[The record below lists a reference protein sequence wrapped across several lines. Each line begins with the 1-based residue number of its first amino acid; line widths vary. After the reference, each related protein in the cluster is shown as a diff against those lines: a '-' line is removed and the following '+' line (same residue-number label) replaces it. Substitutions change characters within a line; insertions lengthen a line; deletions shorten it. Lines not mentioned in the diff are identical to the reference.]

1 MNVAQRE
8 DQELDLVPGQ
18 VVGLIGAPGFGLTR
32 IGLRMLAGAG
42 GWLACVDVRG
52 WLCPAAAWE
61 AGVSAERLVVVRC
74 SDPLQW
80 PQVTAA
86 LVEGMGA
93 VYAEVPA
100 GVAPQMLRRLGALAR
115 ARSTSLILRP
125 VEGELPGGITFTRL
139 EAQGVAWYGAEEGNG
154 RLRSRR
160 VQLLASGKGTGG
172 IQQLIEVEDDGTDA
186 VRVVSRVA
194 VAMPE
199 RAVG

>member
-1 MNVAQRE
+1 
-8 DQELDLVPGQ
+8 
-18 VVGLIGAPGFGLTR
+18 
-32 IGLRMLAGAG
+32 
-42 GWLACVDVRG
+42 
-52 WLCPAAAWE
+52 
-61 AGVSAERLVVVRC
+61 
-74 SDPLQW
+74 
-80 PQVTAA
+80 
-86 LVEGMGA
+86 MGA

-125 VEGELPGGITFTRL
+125 VDGELPGGITFTRL
-139 EAQGVAWYGAEEGNG
+139 EAQGVAWYGAEEGHG

>member
-1 MNVAQRE
+1 MENAQ
-8 DQELDLVPGQ
+8 DHELVLVPGQ
-18 VVGLIGAPGFGLTR
+18 VVGLVGAPGFGLTR
-32 IGLRMLAGAG
+32 IGLRMLSGTG

-61 AGVSAERLVVVRC
+61 AGVPAERLVVVRC
-74 SDPLQW
+74 SDTQQW
-80 PQVTAA
+80 PQATAA

-100 GVAPQMLRRLGALAR
+100 EVAPQMLRRLGALAR
-115 ARSTSLILRP
+115 ARATSLILRP
-125 VEGELPGGITFTRL
+125 VQGDLPHGITYTRL
-139 EAQGVAWYGAEEGNG
+139 EAQEVSWHGTGEGHG

-172 IQQLIEVEDDGTDA
+172 IQQLIEVEDDGSDA
-186 VRVVSRVA
+186 VRVVSRMA

>member
-1 MNVAQRE
+1 METAQ
-8 DQELDLVPGQ
+8 DQEFVLVPGQ
-18 VVGLIGAPGFGLTR
+18 VVGLLGAPGFGLTR
-32 IGLRMLAGAG
+32 IGLRMLAGTR

-61 AGVSAERLVVVRC
+61 AGVPAERLVVVRC
-74 SDPLQW
+74 SDTQQW
-80 PQVTAA
+80 AQVTAA

-115 ARSTSLILRP
+115 ARSTSLLLRP
-125 VEGELPGGITFTRL
+125 VQGELPNGITYTRL
-139 EAQGVAWYGAEEGNG
+139 EAQEVSWHGAEEGHG
-154 RLRSRR
+154 RLMSRR

-172 IQQLIEVEDDGTDA
+172 IQQLIEVEDDGTDV
-186 VRVVSRVA
+186 VRVVSRMA

-199 RAVG
+199 RAAG